1 MDETGFSIGA
11 IKGAQVVVDT
21 TLLTKYQAHPGRQE
35 WVTVLECVSADGQS
49 IPPFII
55 LKGKNI
61 STAWIPKKAL
71 GKEMHFACS
80 SQGWTNNNL
89 ALSWL
94 KNCFEPATREK
105 ASGKTR
111 LLLCDGHESHVT
123 SEFVTYCIQHN
134 IFLHLL
140 VPHSSHLLQ
149 PLDVGVF
156 GPLKKAISTR
166 LDQLLRAGVSRLEKV
181 EWVEAYI
188 EVREGALTVDNIRG
202 GWRGAGIVPLNRVR
216 VTHSLPAVIMRPT
229 TPPPAPTHN
238 SPFDNVIAAGVP
250 PDAKV
255 LRSTNVTLRE
265 KACKNE
271 LDTPARHYIPHLVEI
286 TEQLLAENSILQRR
300 LADAEGIIEARKER
314 KQGKRLLLK
323 GTYGLSTMEIAAAL
337 KECEKATQSKKV
349 PKGRGKKK
357 EQGKFDQASKAAS
370 EDVDEEADV
379 EGLEELTLEQL

>member
-1 MDETGFSIGA
+1 
-11 IKGAQVVVDT
+11 
-21 TLLTKYQAHPGRQE
+21 
-35 WVTVLECVSADGQS
+35 
-49 IPPFII
+49 
-55 LKGKNI
+55 
-61 STAWIPKKAL
+61 
-71 GKEMHFACS
+71 
-80 SQGWTNNNL
+80 
-89 ALSWL
+89 
-94 KNCFEPATREK
+94 
-105 ASGKTR
+105 
-111 LLLCDGHESHVT
+111 
-123 SEFVTYCIQHN
+123 
-134 IFLHLL
+134 
-140 VPHSSHLLQ
+140 
-149 PLDVGVF
+149 
-156 GPLKKAISTR
+156 
-166 LDQLLRAGVSRLEKV
+166 
-181 EWVEAYI
+181 
-188 EVREGALTVDNIRG
+188 
-202 GWRGAGIVPLNRVR
+202 
-216 VTHSLPAVIMRPT
+216 MRPT